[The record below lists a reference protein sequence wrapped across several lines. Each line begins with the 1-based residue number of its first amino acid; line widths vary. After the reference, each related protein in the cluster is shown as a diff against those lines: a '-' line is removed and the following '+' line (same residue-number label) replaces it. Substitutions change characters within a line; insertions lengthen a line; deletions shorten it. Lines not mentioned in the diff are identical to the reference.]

1 MAPNTHN
8 NIYYGPGRYSKR
20 FNPFN
25 PHENS
30 VRYYYCPF
38 CFPDAE
44 TEMKRLGNLLKVVA
58 SRWLCQVPPKCS
70 DPWVH
75 SLQALH
81 WRCTISY
88 PLWKSWWY
96 CKQLLTDKC
105 LQLVLRGVKAV
116 ELIWFK
122 LLKRWMLRI
131 YDRVRKN
138 KR

>member
-8 NIYYGPGRYSKR
+8 NIYYGPGRYSKH

-58 SRWLCQVPPKCS
+58 SRWQLPGSTQVLWPLSSFPLS
-70 DPWVH
+70 ATLEVH
-75 SLQALH
+75 NLLPTVKKLMVLQAAFN
-81 WRCTISY
+81 WQMSTTGSQRS
-88 PLWKSWWY
+88 KSGGI
-96 CKQLLTDKC
+96 D
-105 LQLVLRGVKAV
+105 LVLVV
-116 ELIWFK
+116 EEMDAQDLWQ
-122 LLKRWMLRI
+122 
-131 YDRVRKN
+131 D
-138 KR
+138 